1 MNTLLTP
8 ISTETFNDLITV
20 KFSNI
25 LDGFDKFINCSL
37 TPLKTDNENNEKLFI
52 DFITEIFHENNN
64 ECIIDLYLCNIS
76 PEDKARLASLLDE
89 DDRSM
94 LELIDIDY
102 KFKTVYFKLTN
113 EKLIP
118 LITRLSTR
126 ELFFTTFYFY
136 KKPIT
141 IWGNYNF
148 NFPCF
153 FEKMEDKKFYEFLA
167 SSFVL
172 SLK

>member
-8 ISTETFNDLITV
+8 ISTETFNDLVTV

-25 LDGFDKFINCSL
+25 TEGFNKFINSAL
-37 TPLKTDNENNEKLFI
+37 TPPGENRQINEKLFI
-52 DFITEIFHENNN
+52 DFITKIFNENNN
-64 ECIIDLYLCNIS
+64 ECIIDLYLCNLS
-76 PEDKARLASLLDE
+76 HEDKNSLISLLD
-89 DDRSM
+89 DNDKAVFK
-94 LELIDIDY
+94 LIDKDY
-102 KFKTVYFKLTN
+102 EFKTVYFKLTN
-113 EKLIP
+113 IELIP

-153 FEKMEDKKFYEFLA
+153 FENKEDKTFYESLA
-167 SSFVL
+167 SSFNL